1 MDKEARKTMRAWVG
15 KTIQFPVG
23 IQSTVL
29 NKDTLWQV
37 PETPYKILLYTDSV
51 GCTSCKLLLVLW
63 RSFIKEV
70 DATMKD
76 RLSFLFYFQPKDKNE
91 LNFIF
96 KRDHFYY
103 PVFIDEENKIDK
115 LNKFPKRVEFQCFLL
130 NKDNKVIFVGNPVF
144 NPRIWE
150 LYKRIVTDT
159 IQSGSGKK

>member
-1 MDKEARKTMRAWVG
+1 MKVLLSCTNYNEMKMRKILCLLFLGSVIVFNACNNNDMDKEARKTMRAWVG

-91 LNFIF
+91 LNFFSSAIT
-96 KRDHFYY
+96 
-103 PVFIDEENKIDK
+103 FII
-115 LNKFPKRVEFQCFLL
+115 LFL
-130 NKDNKVIFVGNPVF
+130 
-144 NPRIWE
+144 
-150 LYKRIVTDT
+150 
-159 IQSGSGKK
+159 